1 MILIG
6 FWKYLK
12 SYKVIKSFGICLGRT
27 NFQAIVFLK
36 AIAVFVLLFC
46 VSQKGYGQVVT
57 DTTARGVEMETPDA
71 NKIKLDPSA
80 VKDPTTAALL
90 SAALPGAGQVYNE
103 KIWKVPIIYGG
114 IITNIYFLD
123 FNNRRYQLFR
133 DALKIARDPG
143 DPRGNPFPNLNED
156 GIIRNVNYWR
166 RNRDL
171 NYMVFGVIY
180 AINIVDS
187 LVDAHL
193 SGFDVSDDL
202 SLDIRPSYENLY
214 AGSSLIG
221 LSVKLK
227 F

>member
-1 MILIG
+1 MI
-6 FWKYLK
+6 KT
-12 SYKVIKSFGICLGRT
+12 FGIGT
-27 NFQAIVFLK
+27 GGKNSKAIVLFK
-36 AIAVFVLLFC
+36 AIALFVLFIGITRA
-46 VSQKGYGQVVT
+46 GYGQVVT

-71 NKIKLDPSA
+71 NRIKLDPSA
-80 VKDPTTAALL
+80 VKDPTRAALL
-90 SAALPGAGQVYNE
+90 SAILPGAGQVYNE

-114 IITNIYFLD
+114 IMTNVYFLD

-133 DALKIARDPG
+133 NALEIARNPG
-143 DPRGNPFPNLNED
+143 DPRNNPFPNLNED

-171 NYMVFGVIY
+171 NYMLFGIIY

>member
-1 MILIG
+1 V
-6 FWKYLK
+6 K
-12 SYKVIKSFGICLGRT
+12 SGICLGRKT
-27 NFQAIVFLK
+27 SQAIVLFK
-36 AIAVFVLLFC
+36 AIAVFVLLFI
-46 VSQKGYGQVVT
+46 VSGTVSGQVAS
-57 DTTARGVEMETPDA
+57 DTIARGVEMETPDA
-71 NKIKLDPSA
+71 GRIKLDPSKI
-80 VKDPTTAALL
+80 KDPTRAALL
-90 SAALPGAGQVYNE
+90 SAILPGAGQVYNE

-114 IITNIYFLD
+114 VITNVYFLD

-133 DALKIARDPG
+133 NALNITRNPD
-143 DPRGNPFPNLNED
+143 DTRRNPFPNLNED

-171 NYMVFGVIY
+171 NYMIFGVIY

-202 SLDIRPSYENLY
+202 SLDIRPAYENLY
-214 AGSSLIG
+214 AGASLIG

>member
-1 MILIG
+1 
-6 FWKYLK
+6 
-12 SYKVIKSFGICLGRT
+12 VIKTFGIGT
-27 NFQAIVFLK
+27 GGKNSKAIVFFK
-36 AIAVFVLLFC
+36 AIALFVLFIGIT
-46 VSQKGYGQVVT
+46 SAGYGQVVT

-71 NKIKLDPSA
+71 NRIKLNPSA
-80 VKDPTTAALL
+80 VKDPTRAALL
-90 SAALPGAGQVYNE
+90 SAILPGAGQVYNE

-114 IITNIYFLD
+114 IMTNVYFLD

-133 DALKIARDPG
+133 NALDIARNPG
-143 DPRGNPFPNLNED
+143 DPRNNPFPNLNED

-171 NYMVFGVIY
+171 NYMIFGIIY

>member
-1 MILIG
+1 
-6 FWKYLK
+6 
-12 SYKVIKSFGICLGRT
+12 VIKTFGIGT
-27 NFQAIVFLK
+27 GGKNSKAIVLFK
-36 AIAVFVLLFC
+36 AIALFVLFIGITRA
-46 VSQKGYGQVVT
+46 GYGQVVT

-71 NKIKLDPSA
+71 NRIKLDPTA
-80 VKDPTTAALL
+80 VKDPTRAALL
-90 SAALPGAGQVYNE
+90 SAVLPGAGQVYNE

-114 IITNIYFLD
+114 IMTNVYFLD

-133 DALKIARDPG
+133 NALEIARNPG
-143 DPRGNPFPNLNED
+143 DPRNNPFPNLNED

-171 NYMVFGVIY
+171 NYMLFGIIY

>member
-1 MILIG
+1 MI
-6 FWKYLK
+6 KT
-12 SYKVIKSFGICLGRT
+12 FGICLGCKHL
-27 NFQAIVFLK
+27 QAIVFLK
-36 AIAVFVLLFC
+36 AIAVFVLLIG
-46 VSQKGYGQVVT
+46 VSTIGYGQVVT
-57 DTTARGVEMETPDA
+57 DTTARGVVLETPDA
-71 NKIKLDPSA
+71 NRIILDPTD
-80 VKDPTTAALL
+80 VKDPTRAALL
-90 SAALPGAGQVYNE
+90 SAILPGAGQVYNE

-114 IITNIYFLD
+114 IMTNIYFLD

-133 DALKIARDPG
+133 TALRIARD
-143 DPRGNPFPNLNED
+143 DENPRPNPFPNLNED

-171 NYMVFGVIY
+171 NYMIFGVIY

-202 SLDIRPSYENLY
+202 SLDIRPAYENLY

-221 LSVKLK
+221 LSIKLK

>member
-1 MILIG
+1 V
-6 FWKYLK
+6 KK
-12 SYKVIKSFGICLGRT
+12 AFGICLGKKT
-27 NFQAIVFLK
+27 SQAIVLFK
-36 AIAVFVLLFC
+36 AVAVFVLLF
-46 VSQKGYGQVVT
+46 VFAESANGQVAS
-57 DTTARGVEMETPDA
+57 DTIARGVEMETPDA
-71 NKIKLDPSA
+71 AKIKLDPSK
-80 VKDPTTAALL
+80 VKDPTRAALL
-90 SAALPGAGQVYNE
+90 SAILPGAGQVYNE

-114 IITNIYFLD
+114 IITNVYFLD
-123 FNNRRYQLFR
+123 FNNRRYQIFR
-133 DALKIARDPG
+133 DALQITRDPT
-143 DPRGNPFPNLNED
+143 DTRRNPFPNLND
-156 GIIRNVNYWR
+156 DAIIRNVNYWR

-171 NYMVFGVIY
+171 NYMIFGIIY

-202 SLDIRPSYENLY
+202 SLDIRPAYENLY

>member
-1 MILIG
+1 
-6 FWKYLK
+6 
-12 SYKVIKSFGICLGRT
+12 VTQAFGICIGNKT
-27 NFQAIVFLK
+27 PQAIVLSK
-36 AIAVFVLLFC
+36 AIAVFVLLL
-46 VSQKGYGQVVT
+46 VMSATAHGQVAS
-57 DTTARGVEMETPDA
+57 DTIARGVEMETPDA
-71 NKIKLDPSA
+71 GRIKLDPSK
-80 VKDPTTAALL
+80 VKDPTRAALL
-90 SAALPGAGQVYNE
+90 SAVLPGAGQVYNE

-114 IITNIYFLD
+114 IITNVYFLD

-133 DALKIARDPG
+133 NALEITRNPADTR
-143 DPRGNPFPNLNED
+143 RNPFPNLNED

-171 NYMVFGVIY
+171 NYMLFGVIY
-180 AINIVDS
+180 AINIVDA

-202 SLDIRPSYENLY
+202 SLDIRPAYENLY

>member
-1 MILIG
+1 MT
-6 FWKYLK
+6 
-12 SYKVIKSFGICLGRT
+12 S
-27 NFQAIVFLK
+27 QAIVLFK
-36 AIAVFVLLFC
+36 AIAVFVLLFV
-46 VSQKGYGQVVT
+46 VSASANGQVAS
-57 DTTARGVEMETPDA
+57 DTIARGVEMETPDA
-71 NKIKLDPSA
+71 GRIKLDPSKI
-80 VKDPTTAALL
+80 KDPTRAALL
-90 SAALPGAGQVYNE
+90 SAILPGAGQVYNE

-114 IITNIYFLD
+114 IITNVYFLD
-123 FNNRRYQLFR
+123 FNNRRYVLFR
-133 DALKIARDPG
+133 DALEITRNPADTR
-143 DPRGNPFPNLNED
+143 RNPFPNLNED

-171 NYMVFGVIY
+171 NYMIFGVIY

-202 SLDIRPSYENLY
+202 SLDIRPAYENLY

>member
-1 MILIG
+1 MA
-6 FWKYLK
+6 
-12 SYKVIKSFGICLGRT
+12 FGLFLGRRT
-27 NFQAIVFLK
+27 AQAIVLFK
-36 AIAVFVLLFC
+36 AIAVFVLLFLA
-46 VSQKGYGQVVT
+46 SAAANGQVAS
-57 DTTARGVEMETPDA
+57 DTIARGVEMETPDA
-71 NKIKLDPSA
+71 GRIKLDPSK
-80 VKDPTTAALL
+80 VKDPTRAALL
-90 SAALPGAGQVYNE
+90 SAILPGAGQVYNE

-123 FNNRRYQLFR
+123 FNGRRYQLFR
-133 DALKIARDPG
+133 DALRITRNPA
-143 DPRGNPFPNLNED
+143 DPRRNPFPNLNED

-171 NYMVFGVIY
+171 NYMIFGVIY

-202 SLDIRPSYENLY
+202 SLDIRPAYENLY
-214 AGSSLIG
+214 AGSGLIG

>member
-1 MILIG
+1 
-6 FWKYLK
+6 
-12 SYKVIKSFGICLGRT
+12 VIKTFGIGLGCKH
-27 NFQAIVFLK
+27 FQAIVFFK
-36 AIAVFVLLFC
+36 AIAVFVLSIGL
-46 VSQKGYGQVVT
+46 STIGSGQVVT
-57 DTTARGVEMETPDA
+57 DTTARGVVMETPDA
-71 NKIKLDPSA
+71 NRIKLDPSA
-80 VKDPTTAALL
+80 VKDPTRAALL

-114 IITNIYFLD
+114 IMTNVYFLD

-133 DALKIARDPG
+133 NALEISRNPG
-143 DPRGNPFPNLNED
+143 DPRPNPFPNLNED
-156 GIIRNVNYWR
+156 GIVRNVNYWR

-171 NYMVFGVIY
+171 NYMIFGVIY

-202 SLDIRPSYENLY
+202 SLDIRPAYENLY

>member
-1 MILIG
+1 
-6 FWKYLK
+6 
-12 SYKVIKSFGICLGRT
+12 VIKTFGIVLGG
-27 NFQAIVFLK
+27 NNSLAIVFYK
-36 AIAVFVLLFC
+36 TIAVFVLVFLL
-46 VSQKGYGQVVT
+46 STIGYGQVVT
-57 DTTARGVEMETPDA
+57 DTTARGVVMETPDA
-71 NKIKLDPSA
+71 NRIKLDPSD
-80 VKDPTTAALL
+80 VKNPTKAALL
-90 SAALPGAGQVYNE
+90 SAVLPGAGQVYNE

-114 IITNIYFLD
+114 IMTNVYFLD

-133 DALKIARDPG
+133 NALTISRNPE
-143 DPRGNPFPNLNED
+143 DPRPNPFPNLNED
-156 GIIRNVNYWR
+156 GIVRNVNYWR

-171 NYMVFGVIY
+171 NYMIFGIIY

>member
-1 MILIG
+1 
-6 FWKYLK
+6 LK
-12 SYKVIKSFGICLGRT
+12 SYKVTKAFGRCLGRMT
-27 NFQAIVFLK
+27 SQAIVLFK
-36 AIAVFVLLFC
+36 AIAVFVLLFV
-46 VSQKGYGQVVT
+46 VSASANGQVAS
-57 DTTARGVEMETPDA
+57 DTIARGVEMETPDA
-71 NKIKLDPSA
+71 GRIKLDPSKI
-80 VKDPTTAALL
+80 KDPTRAALL
-90 SAALPGAGQVYNE
+90 SAILPGAGQVYNE

-114 IITNIYFLD
+114 IITNVYFLD
-123 FNNRRYQLFR
+123 FNNRRYVLFR
-133 DALKIARDPG
+133 DALEITRNPADTR
-143 DPRGNPFPNLNED
+143 RNPFPNLNED

-171 NYMVFGVIY
+171 NYMIFGVIY

-202 SLDIRPSYENLY
+202 SLDIRPAYENLY